1 MCVAAPCKPVAVC
14 VDQPEGCLC
23 TMEYEPVCGADGKT
37 YGNKC
42 EARCAGAAKFAAG
55 ECGKEGCLCTKEY
68 EPVCGADGKTYGNKC
83 EARCAGAAKFA
94 AGECKDVVS
103 VQCKDSSWKK
113 KNKRNKKKG
122 CAWVAKKPS
131 KRCKHKG
138 IDGSRAFKGCPSTC
152 NRCN

>member
-1 MCVAAPCKPVAVC
+1 MGAVC
-14 VDQPEGCLC
+14 VPIQPPKTTTDQPEGCLY
-23 TMEYEPVCGADGKT
+23 TEEYDPVCSVDGKT

-42 EARCAGAAKFAAG
+42 EAGCAGVVKF
-55 ECGKEGCLCTKEY
+55 
-68 EPVCGADGKTYGNKC
+68 V
-83 EARCAGAAKFA
+83 
-94 AGECKDVVS
+94 AGECKDVVVTLPTQAPTTPGKVS

-131 KRCKHKG
+131 KRCRHKG